1 MAKQHKSSAPKNTV
15 KKSVSS
21 SALSQPFILPLWAIA
36 SLFLATTLI
45 FFRAQIF
52 GSAYFWE
59 DFADYVYPAQVFAA
73 KFLRAGELPFWNPYT
88 FSGAP
93 FLADV
98 AVGFFYP
105 ANMLLALFVHDGKLS
120 AFAVEMVIIA
130 HFALAQF
137 SMFLLMRSFKVS
149 DAGALLSAVSYGFSS
164 YLVCHAFHPMMVEHC
179 AWFPLAWMYF
189 RRALVSDEPFR
200 SRLSSS
206 LLAGVVLGVM
216 MLSGHPQTTLYLVLL
231 LFFYTVW
238 TFVAKIT
245 DKTAATPSTLHYGVL
260 AALPIIIGAGIFA
273 VQLFHSQEFA
283 AYSER
288 NNFSLEKASMGAMQL
303 QQLLTLVVPKFFG
316 FVLAP
321 QSPEALSVPFYLPG
335 GGYYYWETAFY
346 VGIPALVLGIIG
358 FATSLL
364 KREHDNL
371 GGLMLFA
378 AIFAILFA
386 LGTNGF
392 LFELMFKLPLFDR
405 FRIPSRMLIYCVLGL
420 TMMAGIGFDA
430 LCKYRTAMLRT
441 VLFANGSVLLLAL
454 FMTAVPPSEASQDA
468 MRHLRTFG
476 FVAVGF
482 ALITF
487 VALWFTMR
495 GIFSQSSHGFALAA
509 LAFIDVFFVGSA
521 FNQNMS
527 NPAETFERTN
537 AAIPQRM
544 RADGMPPDS
553 LYRLSI
559 RARGAMLMSQNQGL
573 VTPVMLF
580 EGYMPILIERR
591 LPFAPTGE
599 QTLDLLNIRYA
610 VAVDSASGEP
620 FLRER
625 PSTFPR
631 ARMLYDAVQTTPDK
645 SADLAKSGTVNFVT
659 QALVEKPLSTALPK
673 QVPSAV
679 QHRVHC
685 TEYGANRMVYDVE
698 TAENGLLALSEIW
711 YPAWKATLDG
721 QETEVLRTNYSLRG
735 IVVPKGKHT
744 IALRYDS
751 SAFRVGAW
759 ISLATVVFALVALI
773 ALNRLRPKST

>member
-1 MAKQHKSSAPKNTV
+1 MAKQHKASAA
-15 KKSVSS
+15 KKSAST
-21 SALSQPFILPLWAIA
+21 ALAQPFVLPLWAIA
-36 SLFLATTLI
+36 LLFLATTLI

-73 KFLRAGELPFWNPYT
+73 KFLHAGELPFWNPYT

-120 AFAVEMVIIA
+120 AFAIEMVIIA

-149 DAGALLSAVSYGFSS
+149 DAGALISAVSYGFSS

-189 RRALVSDEPFR
+189 RRALISDEPFR
-200 SRLSSS
+200 SRLHAS

-238 TFVAKIT
+238 AFITKIT
-245 DKTAATPSTLHYGVL
+245 DKTAIAPNILHYGFF

-303 QQLLTLVVPKFFG
+303 QQLLTLVVPKLFG
-316 FVLAP
+316 FVLAQ

-346 VGIPALVLGIIG
+346 VGIPALTLGIIG
-358 FATSLL
+358 FASSLL
-364 KREHDNL
+364 KRERENL

-392 LFELMFKLPLFDR
+392 LFEILFKLPLFNR
-405 FRIPSRMLIYCVLGL
+405 FRIPSRMLVYCVLGL
-420 TMMAGIGFDA
+420 TMMAGIGFD
-430 LCKYRTAMLRT
+430 T
-441 VLFANGSVLLLAL
+441 
-454 FMTAVPPSEASQDA
+454 
-468 MRHLRTFG
+468 
-476 FVAVGF
+476 
-482 ALITF
+482 
-487 VALWFTMR
+487 LWKNRDTIAR
-495 GIFSQSSHGFALAA
+495 LAA
-509 LAFIDVFFVGSA
+509 LGTGLPILVALKVAIAAPTEAGETYAGLVQGFGLTALIFALLFCAIVFLLQRGILSATVGGICFTLLSFVDLTITGGT
-521 FNQNMS
+521 FNQNMV

-544 RADGMPPDS
+544 RADGIPMDS

-573 VTPVMLF
+573 YTPVMLF

-610 VAVDSASGEP
+610 VAIDSASGDP

-625 PSTFPR
+625 PSAFSR
-631 ARMLYDAVQTTPDK
+631 ARMLYDVVQTTPDK
-645 SADLAKSGTVNFVT
+645 SADLAKSGAVNFVT
-659 QALVEKPLSTALPK
+659 QALVEKPLSAALPK
-673 QVPSAV
+673 QMPSAV

-685 TEYGANRMVYDVE
+685 TEYGANRIVYDVE

-751 SAFRVGAW
+751 STFRVGAW
-759 ISLATVVFALVALI
+759 ISLATVILTLAALI
-773 ALNRLRPKST
+773 ALSRLRPKIA

>member
-1 MAKQHKSSAPKNTV
+1 MAKQHKASAPKTTA
-15 KKSVSS
+15 KKSAST
-21 SALSQPFILPLWAIA
+21 ALVQPFVLPLWAIA
-36 SLFLATTLI
+36 LLFLATTLI

-73 KFLRAGELPFWNPYT
+73 KFLHAGELPFWNPYT

-149 DAGALLSAVSYGFSS
+149 DTGALISAVSYGFSS

-189 RRALVSDEPFR
+189 RRALISDEPFR
-200 SRLSSS
+200 SRLHSS
-206 LLAGVVLGVM
+206 LLAGVVLGVI

-238 TFVAKIT
+238 AFITKIT
-245 DKTAATPSTLHYGVL
+245 DKTATTPNILHYGVL

-303 QQLLTLVVPKFFG
+303 QQLLTLVVPKLFG
-316 FVLAP
+316 FVLAQ

-346 VGIPALVLGIIG
+346 VGIPALTLGIIG
-358 FATSLL
+358 FASSLL
-364 KREHDNL
+364 KRERENL

-392 LFELMFKLPLFDR
+392 LFEIMFKLPLFDR
-405 FRIPSRMLIYCVLGL
+405 FRIPSRMLVYCVLGL
-420 TMMAGIGFDA
+420 TMMAGVGFDA
-430 LCKYRTAMLRT
+430 LWKNRDT
-441 VLFANGSVLLLAL
+441 
-454 FMTAVPPSEASQDA
+454 
-468 MRHLRTFG
+468 
-476 FVAVGF
+476 
-482 ALITF
+482 IT
-487 VALWFTMR
+487 R
-495 GIFSQSSHGFALAA
+495 LAA
-509 LAFIDVFFVGSA
+509 LGVSLPILVALKVAIAAPAEAGETYAGLVQGFGLTALIFALLSCVIVFLLQRGILSATVGGICFTLLSFVDLTITGGT
-521 FNQNMS
+521 FNQNMV
-527 NPAETFERTN
+527 NPTETFERTN

-544 RADGMPPDS
+544 RADGMPKDS

-559 RARGAMLMSQNQGL
+559 RTRGAMLMSQNQGL
-573 VTPVMLF
+573 YTPVMLF

-610 VAVDSASGEP
+610 VTIDSASGEP

-625 PSTFPR
+625 PSAFSR
-631 ARMLYDAVQTTPDK
+631 ARMLYDVAQTTPDK
-645 SADLAKSGTVNFVT
+645 SADLAKSGVVNLVT
-659 QALVEKPLSTALPK
+659 QALVEKPLSAALPK
-673 QVPSAV
+673 QMPSAV
-679 QHRVHC
+679 QHHVHC
-685 TEYGANRMVYDVE
+685 TEYSANRIVYDVK

-751 SAFRVGAW
+751 SAFRMGAW
-759 ISLATVVFALVALI
+759 ISLATVVLTLAALI
-773 ALNRLRPKST
+773 ALSRLHPKIA

>member
-1 MAKQHKSSAPKNTV
+1 MAKQHKSPASKNTA
-15 KKSVSS
+15 KKSA
-21 SALSQPFILPLWAIA
+21 SAAALAQPLILPLWAVA
-36 SLFLATTLI
+36 LLFLATTLI

-73 KFLRAGELPFWNPYT
+73 KFLHAGELPFWNPYT

-149 DAGALLSAVSYGFSS
+149 DAGALISAVSYGFSS

-189 RRALVSDEPFR
+189 RRALISNEPFR
-200 SRLSSS
+200 SRLHSS
-206 LLAGVVLGVM
+206 LLAGVVLGLM

-238 TFVAKIT
+238 AFITNIT
-245 DKTAATPSTLHYGVL
+245 DKTATAPNILHYGVL

-303 QQLLTLVVPKFFG
+303 QQLLTLVVPKLFG
-316 FVLAP
+316 FVLAQ

-346 VGIPALVLGIIG
+346 VGIPALTLGIIG
-358 FATSLL
+358 FASSLL
-364 KREHDNL
+364 KRERENL

-392 LFELMFKLPLFDR
+392 LFEIMFKLPLFDR
-405 FRIPSRMLIYCVLGL
+405 FRIPSRMLVYCVLGL

-430 LCKYRTAMLRT
+430 LWKNRDTISRLAVLGVGLPILVALKVAIAAPAEAGETYAGLVQGFGLTALI
-441 VLFANGSVLLLAL
+441 
-454 FMTAVPPSEASQDA
+454 
-468 MRHLRTFG
+468 
-476 FVAVGF
+476 F
-482 ALITF
+482 ALLSCVIVF
-487 VALWFTMR
+487 LLQR
-495 GIFSQSSHGFALAA
+495 GILSATVGGICFTLLS
-509 LAFIDVFFVGSA
+509 FVDLTITGGT
-521 FNQNMS
+521 FNQNMV
-527 NPAETFERTN
+527 NPTETFERTN

-544 RADGMPPDS
+544 RADGMPKDS

-559 RARGAMLMSQNQGL
+559 RTRGAMLMSQNQGL
-573 VTPVMLF
+573 YTPVMLF

-610 VAVDSASGEP
+610 VAIDSASGEP

-625 PSTFPR
+625 PGAFSR
-631 ARMLYDAVQTTPDK
+631 ARMLYDVVQTTPDK
-645 SADLAKSGTVNFVT
+645 SADLAKSGVVNLVT
-659 QALVEKPLSTALPK
+659 QALVEKPLSAPLPK
-673 QVPSAV
+673 QMPSAV

-685 TEYGANRMVYDVE
+685 TEYGANRIVYDVE

-751 SAFRVGAW
+751 SAFRMGAW
-759 ISLATVVFALVALI
+759 ISLATVVLTLAALI
-773 ALNRLRPKST
+773 FLSRLRPKIA